1 MLKEFKEFAMK
12 GNMLDLAIGV
22 VIGGAFGKIIDSLVK
37 DIIMPPIS
45 MATGGLDFSN
55 MFVVLKAPAA
65 GGTFNTVEEAV
76 KAGAVTLNYGVF
88 ITAALQFLIVA
99 FALFMVVKAVNSMR
113 RKQEEAP
120 AAPEVTPADVLLLT
134 EIRDLLKK

>member
-99 FALFMVVKAVNSMR
+99 FALFMVVKAVNAMR